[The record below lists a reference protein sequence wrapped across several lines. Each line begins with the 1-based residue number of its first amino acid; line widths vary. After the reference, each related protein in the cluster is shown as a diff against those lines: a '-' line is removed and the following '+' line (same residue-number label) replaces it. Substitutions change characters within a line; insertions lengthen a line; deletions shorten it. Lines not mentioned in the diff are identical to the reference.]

1 MPLAFPSKSHATIV
15 FGFFNIESDMLLLN
29 GYFFFADRFCQ
40 AVGELDQGSSAATFE
55 TSLPGWLID
64 DPYKVGNVNAA
75 IQGIDLTGFIGATY
89 RKFPFPKDPQGFKQK
104 PYGAENQAIFS
115 ELIAGFSK
123 PQSIRLGWQAA
134 DQTVSLAEITFE
146 RDQFMQLVGYVD
158 RGGYPRWKNEVRPA
172 YVVALMEKLGAS
184 ESALALNKST

>member
-29 GYFFFADRFCQ
+29 GNFFFADRFCQ
-40 AVGELDQGSSAATFE
+40 AVGELDQGSCAEVFE

-75 IQGIDLTGFIGATY
+75 IQGVDLSGFIGATY
-89 RKFPFPKDPQGFKQK
+89 RKFPFPKEPQGFKQK

-115 ELIAGFSK
+115 ELIEGFGR

-134 DQTVSLAEITFE
+134 DQTVSLAEIVFE
-146 RDQFMQLVGYVD
+146 RETFTQLIGYVD
-158 RGGYPRWKNEVRPA
+158 RGGYPRWENEVRPA
-172 YVVALMEKLGAS
+172 YVVALMEKLSAS
-184 ESALALNKST
+184 KSALAAS